1 MKMKERLEEYAE
13 PVSPAA
19 WEELEADL
27 QRLPT
32 ASPAPKRR
40 PMWPWW
46 AAAAVL
52 LLLIGFSALWQMPQV
67 DEKQRMAYVPA
78 SPTPPSQEASS
89 QPSAYAAEEEPS
101 SATPA
106 VAAAPA
112 ATDVSA
118 APRHDFP
125 HPQLHQQPTAS
136 VDSCHRP
143 SAYPQPSHREQTP
156 QQHQPQHRRR
166 ENTRPVQRRSL
177 QQPHSS
183 RQTGADWSLALAVGN
198 PGRVLGMGV
207 GETVNTSGPA
217 YTYQS
222 VAPVHWNECASS
234 ILNVGDGEELVFR
247 EGMPYLLKDTEE
259 KAEIEHKQP
268 VSVGISL
275 RKSLSGRI
283 SVETGVVYTYLA
295 SDVKYP
301 GTSTVVEQK
310 LHYLG
315 IPVRVNY
322 DVWKKKRFLLYASA
336 GGMVE
341 KCIYGRVDGEK
352 ESVDPLQ
359 FSVTGA
365 VGAQVNVSSR
375 VGLYIEPGV
384 AYYFDDGSSV
394 ETIRKEHPCNFS
406 LQGGIRLMY

>member
-1 MKMKERLEEYAE
+1 
-13 PVSPAA
+13 
-19 WEELEADL
+19 
-27 QRLPT
+27 
-32 ASPAPKRR
+32 
-40 PMWPWW
+40 
-46 AAAAVL
+46 
-52 LLLIGFSALWQMPQV
+52 
-67 DEKQRMAYVPA
+67 
-78 SPTPPSQEASS
+78 
-89 QPSAYAAEEEPS
+89 
-101 SATPA
+101 
-106 VAAAPA
+106 
-112 ATDVSA
+112 
-118 APRHDFP
+118 
-125 HPQLHQQPTAS
+125 
-136 VDSCHRP
+136 
-143 SAYPQPSHREQTP
+143 
-156 QQHQPQHRRR
+156 
-166 ENTRPVQRRSL
+166 
-177 QQPHSS
+177 
-183 RQTGADWSLALAVGN
+183 
-198 PGRVLGMGV
+198 MGV
-207 GETVNTSGPA
+207 GETVNTSGPT
-217 YTYQS
+217 YIYQS

-268 VSVGISL
+268 VSVGVSL

-341 KCIYGRVDGEK
+341 KCIYGRVDGET